1 MELLPARKWFC
12 LFCCFIACFLVC
24 WVGLCGVCQLIDAS
38 RRGSRWV
45 SAVGLG
51 IVTGGKS
58 SLSLT
63 YPMLM
68 GEGPKKTGAS
78 G

>member
-1 MELLPARKWFC
+1 MDDSRS
-12 LFCCFIACFLVC
+12 CCEKLYTDVSVC
-24 WVGLCGVCQLIDAS
+24 WVKLCGVCQWIDAS

-51 IVTGGKS
+51 IVRRGKS

-63 YPMLM
+63 
-68 GEGPKKTGAS
+68 
-78 G
+78 